1 MVIPGVS
8 RRREV
13 TASGFPD
20 RRKRHVDA
28 TGVGGR
34 RPRPV
39 IAGHA
44 STVPGPRPR
53 DDGEARTCAARGGV
67 GRGGWENQPHR
78 GSPPPEAEIALGAAT
93 AAVTA
98 TAMPKAPKQQP
109 PEPEWIGDGESTSPS
124 DKVVKKGKKDK
135 KIKKTFFEEL
145 AVEEK
150 QAGEEEKVLKEKE
163 EQQQQQQQQQ
173 QQKKKRD
180 TRKGRRKKD
189 VDDDGEEKELME
201 RLKKLSVPASDEE
214 DEVPAPK
221 PRGGKK
227 TKGGNVFAALIQDQS
242 EEEDEEEKHPPKP
255 AKPEKN
261 RINKAVS
268 EEQQPVLKG
277 KKGKEE
283 KSKGKAKPQN
293 KFAALD
299 NEEEDEEEE
308 IIKEK
313 EPPKQGKEKARKAEQ
328 GSEEEGE
335 GEEEEEEGGESKAD
349 DPYAH
354 LSKKEKKKLKK
365 QMEYERQV
373 ASLKAANA
381 AENDFSV
388 SQAEMSSR
396 QAMLENAS
404 DIKLEKFSISAHGKE
419 LFVNADLYIVA
430 GRRYGLVGPNGK
442 GKTTLLKHIANRAL
456 SIPPNIDVL
465 LCEQEVVAD
474 ETPAVQA
481 VLRADTKRL
490 KLLEEERRLQGQLEQ
505 GDDTAAERLE
515 KVYEE
520 LRATGAA
527 AAEAK
532 ARRILAGLGFDPE
545 MQNRP
550 TQKFSGGWRMRVSLA
565 RALFM
570 EPTLLMLDEPTN
582 HLDLNA
588 VIWLNNYLQ
597 GWRKTLLIVSHDQGF
612 LDDVCTDIIHLDAQR
627 LHYYRGNYMTFKKM
641 YQQKQK
647 ELLKQYE
654 KQEKK
659 LKELKAGGKSTKQA
673 EKQTKEALTRKQQ
686 KCRRKN
692 QDEESQEAPE
702 LLKRP
707 KEYTVR
713 FTFPDPPPLSPP
725 VLGLHGVTFGYEGQK
740 PLFKNLDFGIDMDSR
755 ICIVGP
761 NGVGK
766 STLLLLL
773 TGKLTP
779 THGEMRKNHRLKIGF
794 FNQQYAEQLRMEET
808 PTEYLQ
814 RGFNLPY
821 QDARKCLGRF
831 GLESHAHTI
840 QICKLSG
847 GQKARVVFAEL
858 ACREPDVLILDEPTN
873 NLDIESIDALGEAIN
888 EYKGAVI
895 VVSHDAR
902 LITETNCQLW
912 VVEEQSVSQIDGDFE
927 DYKREVLEALGEVMV
942 SRPRE

>member
-1 MVIPGVS
+1 
-8 RRREV
+8 
-13 TASGFPD
+13 
-20 RRKRHVDA
+20 
-28 TGVGGR
+28 
-34 RPRPV
+34 
-39 IAGHA
+39 
-44 STVPGPRPR
+44 
-53 DDGEARTCAARGGV
+53 
-67 GRGGWENQPHR
+67 
-78 GSPPPEAEIALGAAT
+78 
-93 AAVTA
+93 
-98 TAMPKAPKQQP
+98 MPKGPKQQP
-109 PEPEWIGDGESTSPS
+109 LEPEWIGDGETTSPT
-124 DKVVKKGKKDK
+124 DKVVKKGKKDRK
-135 KIKKTFFEEL
+135 TKKTFFEEL
-145 AVEEK
+145 AVEDR
-150 QAGEEEKVLKEKE
+150 QAGEEKKVLKEK
-163 EQQQQQQQQQ
+163 EQQQQQQQQV

-180 TRKGRRKKD
+180 ARKSRRKKD

-214 DEVPAPK
+214 DEVPAPV

-242 EEEDEEEKHPPKP
+242 EEEEEEEEKHPPKP

-261 RINKAVS
+261 RINK
-268 EEQQPVLKG
+268 
-277 KKGKEE
+277 
-283 KSKGKAKPQN
+283 PQN

-299 NEEEDEEEE
+299 NDEEENEEE
-308 IIKEK
+308 ITKEE
-313 EPPKQGKEKARKAEQ
+313 EPPKQGKEKAKKAEQ

-335 GEEEEEEGGESKAD
+335 EEEEEGESKAD
-349 DPYAH
+349 GPFAH

-373 ASLKAANA
+373 ASLKAASA

-388 SQAEMSSR
+388 SQAEVSSR

-430 GRRYGLVGPNGK
+430 SRRYGLVGPNGK

-490 KLLEEERRLQGQLEQ
+490 KLLEEERQLQGQLEQ
-505 GDDTAAERLE
+505 GDDAAAERLE

-707 KEYTVR
+707 REYTVR

-779 THGEMRKNHRLKIGF
+779 TRGEMRKNHRLKIGF

-858 ACREPDVLILDEPTN
+858 SCREPDVLILDEPTN

-902 LITETNCQLW
+902 LITETSCQLW

>member
-1 MVIPGVS
+1 
-8 RRREV
+8 
-13 TASGFPD
+13 
-20 RRKRHVDA
+20 
-28 TGVGGR
+28 
-34 RPRPV
+34 
-39 IAGHA
+39 
-44 STVPGPRPR
+44 
-53 DDGEARTCAARGGV
+53 
-67 GRGGWENQPHR
+67 
-78 GSPPPEAEIALGAAT
+78 
-93 AAVTA
+93 
-98 TAMPKAPKQQP
+98 MPKGPKQQP
-109 PEPEWIGDGESTSPS
+109 PEPEWIGDGESTSPT

-135 KIKKTFFEEL
+135 KTKKTFFEEL
-145 AVEEK
+145 SVEDK

-163 EQQQQQQQQQ
+163 QQQQQVQQP
-173 QQKKKRD
+173 KKKRD

-189 VDDDGEEKELME
+189 VGDDGEEKELME

-214 DEVPAPK
+214 DEVPAPM

-227 TKGGNVFAALIQDQS
+227 TKAGNVFAALIQDQS
-242 EEEDEEEKHPPKP
+242 EDEEEEEKHPPKP
-255 AKPEKN
+255 AKLEKN
-261 RINKAVS
+261 RINKS
-268 EEQQPVLKG
+268 HN
-277 KKGKEE
+277 
-283 KSKGKAKPQN
+283 KS
-293 KFAALD
+293 AALD
-299 NEEEDEEEE
+299 NEEEEDEEEE
-308 IIKEK
+308 ITKEK
-313 EPPKQGKEKARKAEQ
+313 ELPRQGKEKAKKAEP

-335 GEEEEEEGGESKAD
+335 EEEEGESKAD
-349 DPYAH
+349 DPYVH

-388 SQAEMSSR
+388 SQAEVSSR

-490 KLLEEERRLQGQLEQ
+490 KLLEEERQLQGQLEQ

-713 FTFPDPPPLSPP
+713 FTFPNPPPLSPP

-779 THGEMRKNHRLKIGF
+779 TRGEMRKNHRLKIGF

-942 SRPRE
+942 NRPRE

>member
-1 MVIPGVS
+1 
-8 RRREV
+8 
-13 TASGFPD
+13 
-20 RRKRHVDA
+20 
-28 TGVGGR
+28 
-34 RPRPV
+34 
-39 IAGHA
+39 
-44 STVPGPRPR
+44 
-53 DDGEARTCAARGGV
+53 
-67 GRGGWENQPHR
+67 
-78 GSPPPEAEIALGAAT
+78 
-93 AAVTA
+93 
-98 TAMPKAPKQQP
+98 MPKGPKQQP
-109 PEPEWIGDGESTSPS
+109 PEPEWIGDGESTSPA

-135 KIKKTFFEEL
+135 KTKKTFFEEL
-145 AVEEK
+145 AVEDK
-150 QAGEEEKVLKEKE
+150 QAGEEEKVLREREKE
-163 EQQQQQQQQQ
+163 QQQQQQ

-180 TRKGRRKKD
+180 ARKGRRKKD

-214 DEVPAPK
+214 DEAPAPA

-227 TKGGNVFAALIQDQS
+227 NKGGNVFAALIQDQS
-242 EEEDEEEKHPPKP
+242 EEEEEEEKRPPKP

-261 RINKAVS
+261 QINKVVS
-268 EEQQPVLKG
+268 EEQRPGLKG

-293 KFAALD
+293 KFVALN
-299 NEEEDEEEE
+299 NEEEEEEE
-308 IIKEK
+308 EVTKEK
-313 EPPKQGKEKARKAEQ
+313 EPPKQGKEKA
-328 GSEEEGE
+328 
-335 GEEEEEEGGESKAD
+335 
-349 DPYAH
+349 
-354 LSKKEKKKLKK
+354 KKTER
-365 QMEYERQV
+365 MEYERQV

-388 SQAEMSSR
+388 SQAEVSSR

-490 KLLEEERRLQGQLEQ
+490 KLLEEERRLQGRLEQ
-505 GDDTAAERLE
+505 GDDTAAEMLE

-654 KQEKK
+654 KQEKR

-713 FTFPDPPPLSPP
+713 FTFPNPPPLSPP

-779 THGEMRKNHRLKIGF
+779 TRGEMRKNHRLKIGF
-794 FNQQYAEQLRMEET
+794 FNQQYAEQLHMEET

-814 RGFNLPY
+814 RSFNLPY

-888 EYKGAVI
+888 EYQGAVI

>member
-1 MVIPGVS
+1 
-8 RRREV
+8 
-13 TASGFPD
+13 
-20 RRKRHVDA
+20 
-28 TGVGGR
+28 
-34 RPRPV
+34 
-39 IAGHA
+39 
-44 STVPGPRPR
+44 
-53 DDGEARTCAARGGV
+53 
-67 GRGGWENQPHR
+67 
-78 GSPPPEAEIALGAAT
+78 
-93 AAVTA
+93 
-98 TAMPKAPKQQP
+98 MPKAPRQQP
-109 PEPEWIGDGESTSPS
+109 PEPEWIGDGESTSS
-124 DKVVKKGKKDK
+124 ADKVVKKGKKDK
-135 KIKKTFFEEL
+135 KTKKTFFEEL
-145 AVEEK
+145 AVEDK

-163 EQQQQQQQQQ
+163 QQQHQQ

-189 VDDDGEEKELME
+189 TDNDGEEKELME
-201 RLKKLSVPASDEE
+201 RLRKLSVPASDE
-214 DEVPAPK
+214 DEVPAPI

-242 EEEDEEEKHPPKP
+242 EEEEEEEKHPPKP
-255 AKPEKN
+255 AKLEKN
-261 RINKAVS
+261 WINKAVS
-268 EEQQPVLKG
+268 EEQQPGLKY
-277 KKGKEE
+277 KKGKED
-283 KSKGKAKPQN
+283 KLKGKAKPQN
-293 KFAALD
+293 KFAAMD
-299 NEEEDEEEE
+299 NEEKEEEE
-308 IIKEK
+308 KITEEK

-328 GSEEEGE
+328 
-335 GEEEEEEGGESKAD
+335 
-349 DPYAH
+349 
-354 LSKKEKKKLKK
+354 L
-365 QMEYERQV
+365 EYERQV

-388 SQAEMSSR
+388 SQAEVSSR

-490 KLLEEERRLQGQLEQ
+490 KLLEEERQLQSQLEQ

-713 FTFPDPPPLSPP
+713 FTFPNPPPLSPP

-773 TGKLTP
+773 TGRLTP
-779 THGEMRKNHRLKIGF
+779 TRGEMRKNHRLKIGF

-814 RGFNLPY
+814 QGFNLPY

>member
-1 MVIPGVS
+1 
-8 RRREV
+8 
-13 TASGFPD
+13 
-20 RRKRHVDA
+20 
-28 TGVGGR
+28 
-34 RPRPV
+34 
-39 IAGHA
+39 
-44 STVPGPRPR
+44 
-53 DDGEARTCAARGGV
+53 
-67 GRGGWENQPHR
+67 
-78 GSPPPEAEIALGAAT
+78 
-93 AAVTA
+93 
-98 TAMPKAPKQQP
+98 MPKGPKQQP
-109 PEPEWIGDGESTSPS
+109 PEPEWVGDGEGTSPA

-135 KIKKTFFEEL
+135 KTKKTFFEEL
-145 AVEEK
+145 AVEDK
-150 QAGEEEKVLKEKE
+150 QAGEEEKLQKEKE
-163 EQQQQQQQQQ
+163 QQQQQQ

-189 VDDDGEEKELME
+189 VDDDGDERMLME
-201 RLKKLSVPASDEE
+201 RLKQLSVPASDEE
-214 DEVPAPK
+214 DEVPAPI
-221 PRGGKK
+221 PRGRKK
-227 TKGGNVFAALIQDQS
+227 AKGGNVFEALIQDES
-242 EEEDEEEKHPPKP
+242 EEEEEEEKRVLKP

-261 RINKAVS
+261 RINKAVA
-268 EEQQPVLKG
+268 EEPPGLRS

-283 KSKGKAKPQN
+283 KSKGKAKSKP
-293 KFAALD
+293 AAVD
-299 NEEEDEEEE
+299 SEGEDEEDMA
-308 IIKEK
+308 KET
-313 EPPKQGKEKARKAEQ
+313 EPPRQGKDKDKKEAKQ
-328 GSEEEGE
+328 GSEEEKEEKE
-335 GEEEEEEGGESKAD
+335 GELKAN
-349 DPYAH
+349 DPYAN

-365 QMEYERQV
+365 QMDYERQV
-373 ASLKAANA
+373 ESLKAANA

-388 SQAEMSSR
+388 SQAEVSSR

-456 SIPPNIDVL
+456 NIPPNIDVL

-490 KLLEEERRLQGQLEQ
+490 RLLEEERRLQGQLEQ
-505 GDDTAAERLE
+505 GDDTAAEKLE

-612 LDDVCTDIIHLDAQR
+612 LDDVCTDIIHLDTQR

-673 EKQTKEALTRKQQ
+673 EKQTKEVLTRKQQ

-692 QDEESQEAPE
+692 QDEESQEPPE

-779 THGEMRKNHRLKIGF
+779 TNGEMRRNHRLKIGF
-794 FNQQYAEQLRMEET
+794 FNQQYAEQLHMEET

-814 RGFNLPY
+814 RSFNLPY

-912 VVEEQSVSQIDGDFE
+912 VVEEQSVSQIDGDFD

-942 SRPRE
+942 NRPRD

>member
-1 MVIPGVS
+1 
-8 RRREV
+8 
-13 TASGFPD
+13 
-20 RRKRHVDA
+20 
-28 TGVGGR
+28 
-34 RPRPV
+34 
-39 IAGHA
+39 
-44 STVPGPRPR
+44 
-53 DDGEARTCAARGGV
+53 
-67 GRGGWENQPHR
+67 
-78 GSPPPEAEIALGAAT
+78 
-93 AAVTA
+93 
-98 TAMPKAPKQQP
+98 MPKGPKQQP
-109 PEPEWIGDGESTSPS
+109 PEPEWIGDGESTSAA
-124 DKVVKKGKKDK
+124 DKVVKKGRKDK
-135 KIKKTFFEEL
+135 KNKKTFFEEL
-145 AVEEK
+145 AVGAK
-150 QAGEEEKVLKEKE
+150 QAGKEEHVLEEKEK
-163 EQQQQQQQQQ
+163 QQQQQ

-189 VDDDGEEKELME
+189 VDDDGEEKELLE
-201 RLKKLSVPASDEE
+201 RLQKLSVPASDEE
-214 DEVPAPK
+214 GEVPVLT

-227 TKGGNVFAALIQDQS
+227 TKGGNAFAALIQDQS
-242 EEEDEEEKHPPKP
+242 EEEEEEEKQAPAP

-268 EEQQPVLKG
+268 EEQQPGLKG
-277 KKGKEE
+277 KRGKEE
-283 KSKGKAKPQN
+283 KSTGKAKPQN
-293 KFAALD
+293 KFSALD
-299 NEEEDEEEE
+299 NEGEEDGEEK
-308 IIKEK
+308 IKEK
-313 EPPKQGKEKARKAEQ
+313 EPPKPGRKKAEQLSQ

-335 GEEEEEEGGESKAD
+335 DEEGGEPKAS

-388 SQAEMSSR
+388 SQAEVSSR

-490 KLLEEERRLQGQLEQ
+490 KLLEDERQLQAQLEQ

-520 LRATGAA
+520 LRAIGAA

-713 FTFPDPPPLSPP
+713 FTFPNPPPLSPP
-725 VLGLHGVTFGYEGQK
+725 VLGLHGVTFGYEGHK

-779 THGEMRKNHRLKIGF
+779 TQGEMRKNHRLKIGF

-814 RGFNLPY
+814 QAFNLPY

-902 LITETNCQLW
+902 LITETSCQLW

-942 SRPRE
+942 NRPRE

>member
-1 MVIPGVS
+1 
-8 RRREV
+8 
-13 TASGFPD
+13 
-20 RRKRHVDA
+20 
-28 TGVGGR
+28 
-34 RPRPV
+34 
-39 IAGHA
+39 
-44 STVPGPRPR
+44 
-53 DDGEARTCAARGGV
+53 
-67 GRGGWENQPHR
+67 
-78 GSPPPEAEIALGAAT
+78 
-93 AAVTA
+93 
-98 TAMPKAPKQQP
+98 MPKGGKQPQHQ
-109 PEPEWIGDGESTSPS
+109 EEWIGDEEEKSAPKEGSG

-135 KIKKTFFEEL
+135 KTKKSFFEEL

-150 QAGEEEKVLKEKE
+150 HTSEEQVAEKEK
-163 EQQQQQQQQQ
+163 EQQQQQQRKRRDKD
-173 QQKKKRD
+173 KKKD
-180 TRKGRRKKD
+180 RKKKE
-189 VDDDGEEKELME
+189 VEEDEEENQLIE
-201 RLKKLSVPASDEE
+201 RLKKLSAPASDEE
-214 DEVPAPK
+214 DEVPAPIVK
-221 PRGGKK
+221 AGKK
-227 TKGGNVFAALIQDQS
+227 KKGGNLFAALSQEQS
-242 EEEDEEEKHPPKP
+242 EEEDEPPKSVKPDKNQIHKAASDDEEEKQP
-255 AKPEKN
+255 
-261 RINKAVS
+261 NKK
-268 EEQQPVLKG
+268 ELKG
-277 KKGKEE
+277 KQKQQDEEDEEDIKRKSKKNEKNKGKQQKGGSAFAILAGSDNEE
-283 KSKGKAKPQN
+283 EEEEEEEDREEAKKSKSKSKTGMKEAVQPEEAGKKAKGKKNLPSKN
-293 KFAALD
+293 KFAALEA
-299 NEEEDEEEE
+299 EEMDEDEDDSYGDEDAEDSA
-308 IIKEK
+308 KGQEK
-313 EPPKQGKEKARKAEQ
+313 SKQSSKAA
-328 GSEEEGE
+328 S
-335 GEEEEEEGGESKAD
+335 EEEEEEDGEKKED
-349 DPYAH
+349 DPYAN

-365 QMEYERQV
+365 QMEFERQV
-373 ASLKAANA
+373 ATLKAANA

-481 VLRADTKRL
+481 VLKADTKRL
-490 KLLEEERRLQGQLEQ
+490 RLLEEEKKLQVLLEK
-505 GDDTAAERLE
+505 GDDTAGERLE

-532 ARRILAGLGFDPE
+532 ARRILAGLGFNPE
-545 MQNRP
+545 MQNRQ
-550 TQKFSGGWRMRVSLA
+550 TKKFSGGWRMRVSLA

-597 GWRKTLLIVSHDQGF
+597 TWKKTLLIVSHDQGF
-612 LDDVCTDIIHLDAQR
+612 LDDVCTDIVHLDMQK
-627 LHYYRGNYMTFKKM
+627 LFYYRGNYMTFKKM

-659 LKELKAGGKSTKQA
+659 LKDLKAGGKSTKQA

-686 KCRRKN
+686 KCRKKN
-692 QDEESQEAPE
+692 PDEEANEAPE

-707 KEYTVR
+707 KEYTVK
-713 FTFPDPPPLSPP
+713 FTFPNPPPLSPP
-725 VLGLHGVTFGYEGQK
+725 ILGLHGVDFSYEAQK
-740 PLFKNLDFGIDMDSR
+740 PLFKNLDFGIDLESR

-773 TGKLTP
+773 TGKLPP
-779 THGEMRKNHRLKIGF
+779 TRGEMRKNHRLKIGF
-794 FNQQYAEQLRMEET
+794 FNQQYADQLNMQET
-808 PTEYLQ
+808 ATEYLQ
-814 RGFNLPY
+814 RNFNLPY

-858 ACREPDVLILDEPTN
+858 ACREPDVLVLDEPTN
-873 NLDIESIDALGEAIN
+873 NLDIESIDALGDAIN

-895 VVSHDAR
+895 IVSHDAR

-912 VVEEQSVSQIDGDFE
+912 VVEDQSINQIDGDFE
-927 DYKREVLEALGEVMV
+927 DYKREVLEALGEVIIN
-942 SRPRE
+942 RPRE

>member
-1 MVIPGVS
+1 
-8 RRREV
+8 
-13 TASGFPD
+13 
-20 RRKRHVDA
+20 
-28 TGVGGR
+28 
-34 RPRPV
+34 
-39 IAGHA
+39 
-44 STVPGPRPR
+44 
-53 DDGEARTCAARGGV
+53 
-67 GRGGWENQPHR
+67 
-78 GSPPPEAEIALGAAT
+78 
-93 AAVTA
+93 
-98 TAMPKAPKQQP
+98 MPKGPKQQP
-109 PEPEWIGDGESTSPS
+109 PEPEWIGDGETTSPTGEAGRQG
-124 DKVVKKGKKDK
+124 GKEIGKRRRERS
-135 KIKKTFFEEL
+135 FFEEL
-145 AVEEK
+145 AVEDR
-150 QAGEEEKVLKEKE
+150 QAGEEKKVLKEKE
-163 EQQQQQQQQQ
+163 QQQQQQQ

-180 TRKGRRKKD
+180 ARKSRRKKD

-214 DEVPAPK
+214 DEVPAPV

-242 EEEDEEEKHPPKP
+242 EEEEEEEEKHPPKP

-268 EEQQPVLKG
+268 QEQQPGLKG

-283 KSKGKAKPQN
+283 KSKGKPQN

-299 NEEEDEEEE
+299 NDEEENEEE
-308 IIKEK
+308 ITKEE
-313 EPPKQGKEKARKAEQ
+313 EPPKQGKEKAKKAEQ
-328 GSEEEGE
+328 EE
-335 GEEEEEEGGESKAD
+335 GEEEEEEGESKAD
-349 DPYAH
+349 GPFAH

-373 ASLKAANA
+373 ASLKAASA

-388 SQAEMSSR
+388 SQAEVSSR

-430 GRRYGLVGPNGK
+430 SRRYGLVGPNGK

-490 KLLEEERRLQGQLEQ
+490 KLLEEERQLQGQLEQ
-505 GDDTAAERLE
+505 GDDAAAERLE

-707 KEYTVR
+707 REYTVR

-725 VLGLHGVTFGYEGQK
+725 VLGLHGVTFGYEGRNHS
-740 PLFKNLDFGIDMDSR
+740 LR
-755 ICIVGP
+755 IWILVCIVGP
-761 NGVGK
+761 NGVGR
-766 STLLLLL
+766 
-773 TGKLTP
+773 LTP
-779 THGEMRKNHRLKIGF
+779 VSPGTRGEMRKNHRLKIGF

-858 ACREPDVLILDEPTN
+858 SCREPDVLILDEPTN

-902 LITETNCQLW
+902 LITETSCQLW

>member
-1 MVIPGVS
+1 MPKAG
-8 RRREV
+8 
-13 TASGFPD
+13 
-20 RRKRHVDA
+20 K
-28 TGVGGR
+28 
-34 RPRPV
+34 PR
-39 IAGHA
+39 
-44 STVPGPRPR
+44 
-53 DDGEARTCAARGGV
+53 
-67 GRGGWENQPHR
+67 
-78 GSPPPEAEIALGAAT
+78 PPPE
-93 AAVTA
+93 
-98 TAMPKAPKQQP
+98 
-109 PEPEWIGDGESTSPS
+109 EWIGDGEEKGGEAP

-135 KIKKTFFEEL
+135 KTKKSFFEEL

-150 QAGEEEKVLKEKE
+150 QVSEQQAAIKEK
-163 EQQQQQQQQQ
+163 EQQQQLQ

-180 TRKGRRKKD
+180 KKKD
-189 VDDDGEEKELME
+189 KKKKEAEEDEEEHQLIEK
-201 RLKKLSVPASDEE
+201 LKKLSAQGSDE
-214 DEVPAPK
+214 DEEEAFPVTK
-221 PRGGKK
+221 GGRK
-227 TKGGNVFAALIQDQS
+227 KGGNVFATLNQEQS
-242 EEEDEEEKHPPKP
+242 EEEEEEEEETPQL
-255 AKPEKN
+255 AKPSKN
-261 RINKAVS
+261 KINKAPPDDEEKKPGKKLTKEEKPQRKQGGGSAFAVLALS
-268 EEQQPVLKG
+268 EEEEESEEESEPKGQASRTATKRTESGKAGEKTKG
-277 KKGKEE
+277 KKNQ
-283 KSKGKAKPQN
+283 PTQN
-293 KFAALD
+293 KFAAL
-299 NEEEDEEEE
+299 EAEEEELEEDEEEPE
-308 IIKEK
+308 KRKER
-313 EPPKQGKEKARKAEQ
+313 PKQG
-328 GSEEEGE
+328 SEPQS
-335 GEEEEEEGGESKAD
+335 EEEEEEGEKKED

-365 QMEYERQV
+365 QLEFERQV
-373 ASLKAANA
+373 ATLKAANA

-481 VLRADTKRL
+481 VLKADTKRL
-490 KLLEEERRLQGQLEQ
+490 KLLEEEKRLQALLEK
-505 GDDTAAERLE
+505 GDDSMAEKLE

-532 ARRILAGLGFDPE
+532 ARRILAGLGFNPE
-545 MQNRP
+545 MQNRQ
-550 TQKFSGGWRMRVSLA
+550 TKKFSGGWRMRVSLA

-597 GWRKTLLIVSHDQGF
+597 TWKKTLLIVSHDQGF
-612 LDDVCTDIIHLDAQR
+612 LDDVCTDIVHLDMQK
-627 LHYYRGNYMTFKKM
+627 LFYYRGNYMTFKKM

-659 LKELKAGGKSTKQA
+659 LKDLKAGGKSTKQA

-686 KCRRKN
+686 KCRKKN
-692 QDEESQEAPE
+692 LDEEANEAPE

-707 KEYTVR
+707 REYTVK
-713 FTFPDPPPLSPP
+713 FTFPNPPLLSPP
-725 VLGLHGVTFGYEGQK
+725 ILGLHGVVFGYEGQQL
-740 PLFKNLDFGIDMDSR
+740 LFKSLDFGIDMESR

-779 THGEMRKNHRLKIGF
+779 TRGEMRKNHRLKIGF
-794 FNQQYAEQLRMEET
+794 FNQQYADQLNMQET
-808 PTEYLQ
+808 ATEYLQ
-814 RGFNLPY
+814 RNFNLPY

-873 NLDIESIDALGEAIN
+873 NLDIESIDALADAIN

-895 VVSHDAR
+895 IVSHDAR

-912 VVEEQSVSQIDGDFE
+912 VVEEQSINQIDGDFD
-927 DYKREVLEALGEVMV
+927 DYKREVLEALGEVIIN
-942 SRPRE
+942 RPRE

>member
-1 MVIPGVS
+1 
-8 RRREV
+8 
-13 TASGFPD
+13 
-20 RRKRHVDA
+20 
-28 TGVGGR
+28 
-34 RPRPV
+34 
-39 IAGHA
+39 
-44 STVPGPRPR
+44 
-53 DDGEARTCAARGGV
+53 
-67 GRGGWENQPHR
+67 
-78 GSPPPEAEIALGAAT
+78 
-93 AAVTA
+93 
-98 TAMPKAPKQQP
+98 MPKGPKQQP
-109 PEPEWIGDGESTSPS
+109 LEPEWIGDGESTSPT

-135 KIKKTFFEEL
+135 KTKKTFFEEL
-145 AVEEK
+145 AVEDK

-163 EQQQQQQQQQ
+163 QQQQQQQQQ
-173 QQKKKRD
+173 QPKKKRD
-180 TRKGRRKKD
+180 TRKGRRKKN

-214 DEVPAPK
+214 DEVPAPI

-227 TKGGNVFAALIQDQS
+227 TKAGNVFAALIQDQS
-242 EEEDEEEKHPPKP
+242 EDEEEEEKHPPKP
-255 AKPEKN
+255 AKLEKN
-261 RINKAVS
+261 RINKS
-268 EEQQPVLKG
+268 HN
-277 KKGKEE
+277 
-283 KSKGKAKPQN
+283 KSATP
-293 KFAALD
+293 D
-299 NEEEDEEEE
+299 NEEEEDEEEE
-308 IIKEK
+308 ITKEK
-313 EPPKQGKEKARKAEQ
+313 EPPRQGKEKAKKAEP

-335 GEEEEEEGGESKAD
+335 EEEEGESKAD
-349 DPYAH
+349 DPYVH

-365 QMEYERQV
+365 QMDYERQV

-388 SQAEMSSR
+388 SQAEVSSR

-713 FTFPDPPPLSPP
+713 FTFPNPPPLSPP

-779 THGEMRKNHRLKIGF
+779 TRGEMRKNHRLKIGF

-942 SRPRE
+942 NRPRE

>member
-1 MVIPGVS
+1 MTLRCVREPPGGGGGVEVRPRS
-8 RRREV
+8 ETHATGSGNSTRRRQSNHTSHRDAEGSQAAAARTRV
-13 TASGFPD
+13 D
-20 RRKRHVDA
+20 R
-28 TGVGGR
+28 GR
-34 RPRPV
+34 REHER
-39 IAGHA
+39 
-44 STVPGPRPR
+44 RR
-53 DDGEARTCAARGGV
+53 YCQDR
-67 GRGGWENQPHR
+67 
-78 GSPPPEAEIALGAAT
+78 
-93 AAVTA
+93 
-98 TAMPKAPKQQP
+98 
-109 PEPEWIGDGESTSPS
+109 
-124 DKVVKKGKKDK
+124 VVKKGKKDK
-135 KIKKTFFEEL
+135 KNKKTFFEEL
-145 AVEEK
+145 AVEET
-150 QAGEEEKVLKEKE
+150 QAGREEKARKE

-189 VDDDGEEKELME
+189 VDDDGEERELLE
-201 RLKKLSVPASDEE
+201 RLQKLSAPASDEE
-214 DEVPAPK
+214 GEEPALR

-227 TKGGNVFAALIQDQS
+227 TKGGNAFAALIQDQS
-242 EEEDEEEKHPPKP
+242 EEEEEEEKHPPKP

-268 EEQQPVLKG
+268 EEQPGRRGTSG
-277 KKGKEE
+277 KQEE
-283 KSKGKAKPQN
+283 STGTAKN
-293 KFAALD
+293 KFSALD
-299 NEEEDEEEE
+299 DEGEEDGEEHLT
-308 IIKEK
+308 KEK
-313 EPPKQGKEKARKAEQ
+313 EPSKQGKEKAKKAEQ

-335 GEEEEEEGGESKAD
+335 EDEGEAKAD

-388 SQAEMSSR
+388 SQAEVSSR

-490 KLLEEERRLQGQLEQ
+490 KLLEEERQLQVQLEQ

-570 EPTLLMLDEPTN
+570 EPTLLLLDEPTN

-713 FTFPDPPPLSPP
+713 FTFPNPPPLSPP

-740 PLFKNLDFGIDMDSR
+740 PLFKNWILASTWTHEVSWF
-755 ICIVGP
+755 CIVGP

-779 THGEMRKNHRLKIGF
+779 TRGEMRKNHRLKIGF
-794 FNQQYAEQLRMEET
+794 FNQQYAEQLHMEET

-814 RGFNLPY
+814 QAFNLPY

-858 ACREPDVLILDEPTN
+858 ACREPDVLILVSELDCGAGTVQAGVLPLTLGTPPPQDEPTN
-873 NLDIESIDALGEAIN
+873 NLDIESIDALGEAVN

-902 LITETNCQLW
+902 LITETGCQLW

-942 SRPRE
+942 NRPRE

>member
-1 MVIPGVS
+1 
-8 RRREV
+8 
-13 TASGFPD
+13 
-20 RRKRHVDA
+20 
-28 TGVGGR
+28 
-34 RPRPV
+34 
-39 IAGHA
+39 
-44 STVPGPRPR
+44 
-53 DDGEARTCAARGGV
+53 
-67 GRGGWENQPHR
+67 
-78 GSPPPEAEIALGAAT
+78 
-93 AAVTA
+93 
-98 TAMPKAPKQQP
+98 MPKGPKQQP
-109 PEPEWIGDGESTSPS
+109 PEPEWIGDGESPTPAE
-124 DKVVKKGKKDK
+124 KVVKKGKKDK
-135 KIKKTFFEEL
+135 KTKKTFFEEL
-145 AVEEK
+145 AVEDK
-150 QAGEEEKVLKEKE
+150 QAEEEEKALKEKE
-163 EQQQQQQQQQ
+163 KEQQQQQ

-214 DEVPAPK
+214 DETPVPV

-227 TKGGNVFAALIQDQS
+227 TKGSNAFAALTQDQS
-242 EEEDEEEKHPPKP
+242 EEEEEEEEEEKCPPKP

-261 RINKAVS
+261 RVNKAVS
-268 EEQQPVLKG
+268 EEQQPMAKG
-277 KKGKEE
+277 TKGKEE
-283 KSKGKAKPQN
+283 KSKGKTKPQN
-293 KFAALD
+293 VFAALD
-299 NEEEDEEEE
+299 SGGEDEEEQVTE
-308 IIKEK
+308 KPPKPGKEK
-313 EPPKQGKEKARKAEQ
+313 EKGKK
-328 GSEEEGE
+328 GSEED
-335 GEEEEEEGGESKAD
+335 GEEEEDDGEPKAD

-373 ASLKAANA
+373 ASLKAASA

-388 SQAEMSSR
+388 SQAEVSSR

-419 LFVNADLYIVA
+419 LFINADLYIVA

-490 KLLEEERRLQGQLEQ
+490 KLLEEERRLQRQLEQ

-713 FTFPDPPPLSPP
+713 FTFPNPPPLSPP

-740 PLFKNLDFGIDMDSR
+740 ALFKNLDFGIDMDSR

-779 THGEMRKNHRLKIGF
+779 TRGEMRRNHRLKVGF

-858 ACREPDVLILDEPTN
+858 ACREPDVLVLDEPTN

-912 VVEEQSVSQIDGDFE
+912 VVEEQSVSQIDGNFE
-927 DYKREVLEALGEVMV
+927 DYKREVLEALGEVIV
-942 SRPRE
+942 NRPRD

>member
-1 MVIPGVS
+1 M
-8 RRREV
+8 
-13 TASGFPD
+13 
-20 RRKRHVDA
+20 
-28 TGVGGR
+28 
-34 RPRPV
+34 PR
-39 IAGHA
+39 G
-44 STVPGPRPR
+44 
-53 DDGEARTCAARGGV
+53 
-67 GRGGWENQPHR
+67 
-78 GSPPPEAEIALGAAT
+78 
-93 AAVTA
+93 
-98 TAMPKAPKQQP
+98 PKQQP
-109 PEPEWIGDGESTSPS
+109 SEPEWIGEGEGTSPA

-135 KIKKTFFEEL
+135 KNKKTFFEEL
-145 AVEEK
+145 AVEDK
-150 QAGEEEKVLKEKE
+150 QAEEEEKVLKEKE
-163 EQQQQQQQQQ
+163 EQQQQQQ

-214 DEVPAPK
+214 GEVPALT
-221 PRGGKK
+221 PRGGKR
-227 TKGGNVFAALIQDQS
+227 TKGGNAFAALIQDQS
-242 EEEDEEEKHPPKP
+242 EEEEEEEKHSASAKP

-261 RINKAVS
+261 RINKVKAVALAVF
-268 EEQQPVLKG
+268 EERQPGLKN
-277 KKGKEE
+277 K
-283 KSKGKAKPQN
+283 KGKAKPQN
-293 KFAALD
+293 KFSTLD
-299 NEEEDEEEE
+299 NEHEEDEKEE
-308 IIKEK
+308 ITKED
-313 EPPKQGKEKARKAEQ
+313 EPPQQGKEKAKEAEQ
-328 GSEEEGE
+328 FSLGSEEEE
-335 GEEEEEEGGESKAD
+335 GESKAD

-373 ASLKAANA
+373 ASLKAASA

-388 SQAEMSSR
+388 SQAEVSSR

-490 KLLEEERRLQGQLEQ
+490 KLLEEERQLQGQLEQ

-520 LRATGAA
+520 LRASGAA

-550 TQKFSGGWRMRVSLA
+550 TEKFSGGWRMRVSLA

-692 QDEESQEAPE
+692 QDEESQETPE

-707 KEYTVR
+707 KEYIVR
-713 FTFPDPPPLSPP
+713 FTFPNPPPLSPP

-779 THGEMRKNHRLKIGF
+779 TRGEMRKNHRLKIGF
-794 FNQQYAEQLRMEET
+794 FNQQYAEQLRMDET
-808 PTEYLQ
+808 PTDYLQ
-814 RGFNLPY
+814 QVFNLPY

-942 SRPRE
+942 NRPRE

>member
-1 MVIPGVS
+1 
-8 RRREV
+8 
-13 TASGFPD
+13 
-20 RRKRHVDA
+20 
-28 TGVGGR
+28 
-34 RPRPV
+34 
-39 IAGHA
+39 
-44 STVPGPRPR
+44 
-53 DDGEARTCAARGGV
+53 
-67 GRGGWENQPHR
+67 
-78 GSPPPEAEIALGAAT
+78 
-93 AAVTA
+93 
-98 TAMPKAPKQQP
+98 MPKGPKQQP
-109 PEPEWIGDGESTSPS
+109 PEPEWIGDGETTSPT
-124 DKVVKKGKKDK
+124 DKVVKKGKKDRK
-135 KIKKTFFEEL
+135 TKKTFFEEL
-145 AVEEK
+145 AVEDR
-150 QAGEEEKVLKEKE
+150 QAGEEKKVLKEK

-180 TRKGRRKKD
+180 TRKSRRKKD

-214 DEVPAPK
+214 EEVPAPV

-242 EEEDEEEKHPPKP
+242 EEEEEEEEKHPPKP

-268 EEQQPVLKG
+268 QEQQPGLKG

-299 NEEEDEEEE
+299 NEEEEDEEE
-308 IIKEK
+308 ITKEE
-313 EPPKQGKEKARKAEQ
+313 EPPKQGKEKAKKAE
-328 GSEEEGE
+328 
-335 GEEEEEEGGESKAD
+335 
-349 DPYAH
+349 
-354 LSKKEKKKLKK
+354 

-388 SQAEMSSR
+388 SQAEVSSR

-430 GRRYGLVGPNGK
+430 SRRYGLVGPNGK

-490 KLLEEERRLQGQLEQ
+490 KLLEEERQLQGQLEQ
-505 GDDTAAERLE
+505 GDDAAAERLE

-707 KEYTVR
+707 REYTVR

-779 THGEMRKNHRLKIGF
+779 TRGEMRKNHRLKIGF
-794 FNQQYAEQLRMEET
+794 FNQQYAEQLHMEET

-814 RGFNLPY
+814 QGFNLPY

-912 VVEEQSVSQIDGDFE
+912 VVEERSVSQIDGDFE
-927 DYKREVLEALGEVMV
+927 DYKREVLEALGEVV
-942 SRPRE
+942 VNRPRE

>member
-1 MVIPGVS
+1 M
-8 RRREV
+8 
-13 TASGFPD
+13 
-20 RRKRHVDA
+20 
-28 TGVGGR
+28 
-34 RPRPV
+34 
-39 IAGHA
+39 
-44 STVPGPRPR
+44 
-53 DDGEARTCAARGGV
+53 
-67 GRGGWENQPHR
+67 
-78 GSPPPEAEIALGAAT
+78 
-93 AAVTA
+93 
-98 TAMPKAPKQQP
+98 QQP
-109 PEPEWIGDGESTSPS
+109 PEPEWIGDGEGTSPA

-135 KIKKTFFEEL
+135 KTKKTFFEEL
-145 AVEEK
+145 AVEDK
-150 QAGEEEKVLKEKE
+150 QAGEEEKLQKEKE
-163 EQQQQQQQQQ
+163 QQQQQQ

-189 VDDDGEEKELME
+189 VDDDSDERVLME
-201 RLKKLSVPASDEE
+201 RLKQLSVPASDEE
-214 DEVPAPK
+214 DEVPAPI
-221 PRGGKK
+221 PRGRKK
-227 TKGGNVFAALIQDQS
+227 AKGGNVFEALIQDDS
-242 EEEDEEEKHPPKP
+242 EEEEEEEENRVLKP

-261 RINKAVS
+261 RINKAVA
-268 EEQQPVLKG
+268 EEPPGLRS

-283 KSKGKAKPQN
+283 KSKGKAKSKP
-293 KFAALD
+293 AAAD
-299 NEEEDEEEE
+299 SEGEEEEDTA
-308 IIKEK
+308 KEK
-313 EPPKQGKEKARKAEQ
+313 EPPQQGKDRDKKEAEQ
-328 GSEEEGE
+328 GS
-335 GEEEEEEGGESKAD
+335 GEEKEEKEGDLKAN
-349 DPYAH
+349 DPYAN

-365 QMEYERQV
+365 QMDYERQV
-373 ASLKAANA
+373 ESLKAANA

-388 SQAEMSSR
+388 SQAEVSSR

-490 KLLEEERRLQGQLEQ
+490 RLLEEERRLQGQLEQ
-505 GDDTAAERLE
+505 GDDTAAEKLE

-612 LDDVCTDIIHLDAQR
+612 LDDVCTDIIHLDTQR

-673 EKQTKEALTRKQQ
+673 EKQTKEVLTRKQQ

-692 QDEESQEAPE
+692 QDEESQEPPE

-779 THGEMRKNHRLKIGF
+779 TNGEMRKNHRLKIGF
-794 FNQQYAEQLRMEET
+794 FNQQYAEQLHMEET

-814 RGFNLPY
+814 RSFNLPY

-888 EYKGAVI
+888 DYKGAVI

-912 VVEEQSVSQIDGDFE
+912 VVEEQGVSQIDGDFD

-942 SRPRE
+942 NRPRD

>member
-1 MVIPGVS
+1 MESPPI
-8 RRREV
+8 
-13 TASGFPD
+13 
-20 RRKRHVDA
+20 
-28 TGVGGR
+28 GG
-34 RPRPV
+34 P
-39 IAGHA
+39 
-44 STVPGPRPR
+44 T
-53 DDGEARTCAARGGV
+53 
-67 GRGGWENQPHR
+67 
-78 GSPPPEAEIALGAAT
+78 PPEAETALGASEGLVT
-93 AAVTA
+93 VAV
-98 TAMPKAPKQQP
+98 MPKGPKQQP
-109 PEPEWIGDGESTSPS
+109 PEPEWIGDGEGTSPA

-135 KIKKTFFEEL
+135 KTKKTFFEEL
-145 AVEEK
+145 AVEDR
-150 QAGEEEKVLKEKE
+150 QAGDEEKLQKEKE
-163 EQQQQQQQQQ
+163 QQQQQQ

-189 VDDDGEEKELME
+189 VDDGDDSDERMLME

-214 DEVPAPK
+214 DEVPAPV
-221 PRGGKK
+221 PRGRKK
-227 TKGGNVFAALIQDQS
+227 AKGGNVFEALIQDES
-242 EEEDEEEKHPPKP
+242 EEEEEEEKHVPKP

-261 RINKAVS
+261 RINKAVA
-268 EEQQPVLKG
+268 EEPPGLRS

-283 KSKGKAKPQN
+283 KSKGKAKREP
-293 KFAALD
+293 AAAD
-299 NEEEDEEEE
+299 SEGEDEEDT
-308 IIKEK
+308 KEK
-313 EPPKQGKEKARKAEQ
+313 EPPRQGKDRDKKVTEQ
-328 GSEEEGE
+328 GSEEEKEEKE
-335 GEEEEEEGGESKAD
+335 GELKAN
-349 DPYAH
+349 DPYAN

-365 QMEYERQV
+365 QMDYERQV
-373 ASLKAANA
+373 ESLKAANA

-388 SQAEMSSR
+388 SQAEVSSR

-490 KLLEEERRLQGQLEQ
+490 RLLEEERRLQGQLEQ
-505 GDDTAAERLE
+505 GDDTAAEKLE

-612 LDDVCTDIIHLDAQR
+612 LDDVCTDIIHLDTQR

-673 EKQTKEALTRKQQ
+673 EKQTKEVLTRKQQ

-692 QDEESQEAPE
+692 QDEESQDPPE

-779 THGEMRKNHRLKIGF
+779 TNGEMRKNHRLKIGF
-794 FNQQYAEQLRMEET
+794 FNQQYAEQLHMEET

-814 RGFNLPY
+814 RSFNLPY

-912 VVEEQSVSQIDGDFE
+912 VVEEQSVSQIDGDFD

-942 SRPRE
+942 SRPRD

>member
-1 MVIPGVS
+1 
-8 RRREV
+8 
-13 TASGFPD
+13 
-20 RRKRHVDA
+20 
-28 TGVGGR
+28 
-34 RPRPV
+34 
-39 IAGHA
+39 
-44 STVPGPRPR
+44 
-53 DDGEARTCAARGGV
+53 
-67 GRGGWENQPHR
+67 
-78 GSPPPEAEIALGAAT
+78 
-93 AAVTA
+93 
-98 TAMPKAPKQQP
+98 MPKGPKQQP
-109 PEPEWIGDGESTSPS
+109 PEPEWIGDCESTSPA

-135 KIKKTFFEEL
+135 KTKKTFFEEL
-145 AVEEK
+145 AVEDK
-150 QAGEEEKVLKEKE
+150 QAGEERKAHKEKE
-163 EQQQQQQQQQ
+163 QQQQQQ

-189 VDDDGEEKELME
+189 VDDDGEEQELME
-201 RLKKLSVPASDEE
+201 RLRKLSVPASDEE
-214 DEVPAPK
+214 DEVSVPAS
-221 PRGGKK
+221 RGGKK
-227 TKGGNVFAALIQDQS
+227 PKGRNVFEALIQDES
-242 EEEDEEEKHPPKP
+242 EEEEEEEEEEKHAPKP

-268 EEQQPVLKG
+268 EEQHPGLKS
-277 KKGKEE
+277 KRGKEE
-283 KSKGKAKPQN
+283 KSKGKTKPQN
-293 KFAALD
+293 KFAAP
-299 NEEEDEEEE
+299 NSEEEDDEE
-308 IIKEK
+308 ITKEK
-313 EPPKQGKEKARKAEQ
+313 EPPKQGKDREKTKKAEQ
-328 GSEEEGE
+328 GEEEE
-335 GEEEEEEGGESKAD
+335 REEEEEESKAN

-365 QMEYERQV
+365 QMDYERQV
-373 ASLKAANA
+373 ESLKAANA

-388 SQAEMSSR
+388 SQAEVSSR

-456 SIPPNIDVL
+456 NIPPNIDVL

-490 KLLEEERRLQGQLEQ
+490 KLLEQEKQLQRQLEQ
-505 GDDTAAERLE
+505 GDDTAAEKLE

-520 LRATGAA
+520 MRATGAA

-612 LDDVCTDIIHLDAQR
+612 LDDVCTDIIHLDTQR

-647 ELLKQYE
+647 DLLKQYE

-673 EKQTKEALTRKQQ
+673 EKQTKEVLTRKQQ

-707 KEYTVR
+707 REYTVR

-725 VLGLHGVTFGYEGQK
+725 VLGLHSVTFGYEGQK

-779 THGEMRKNHRLKIGF
+779 TIGEMRKNHRLKIGF
-794 FNQQYAEQLRMEET
+794 FNQQYAEQLHMEET

-814 RGFNLPY
+814 RNFNLPY

-912 VVEEQSVSQIDGDFE
+912 VVEEQSVSQIDGDFD

-942 SRPRE
+942 NRPRD

>member
-1 MVIPGVS
+1 
-8 RRREV
+8 
-13 TASGFPD
+13 
-20 RRKRHVDA
+20 
-28 TGVGGR
+28 
-34 RPRPV
+34 
-39 IAGHA
+39 
-44 STVPGPRPR
+44 
-53 DDGEARTCAARGGV
+53 
-67 GRGGWENQPHR
+67 
-78 GSPPPEAEIALGAAT
+78 
-93 AAVTA
+93 
-98 TAMPKAPKQQP
+98 MPKGPKQQH
-109 PEPEWIGDGESTSPS
+109 PEPEWIGDGESTSPA
-124 DKVVKKGKKDK
+124 DRVVKKGKKDK
-135 KIKKTFFEEL
+135 KNKKTFFEEL
-145 AVEEK
+145 AVEDK
-150 QAGEEEKVLKEKE
+150 QAGEEEKALREK
-163 EQQQQQQQQQ
+163 EQQQQQQVRH
-173 QQKKKRD
+173 KKKRD
-180 TRKGRRKKD
+180 VRKGRRKKD
-189 VDDDGEEKELME
+189 VDNDDEEEKELTE
-201 RLKKLSVPASDEE
+201 RLKQLSVPASDEE
-214 DEVPAPK
+214 EDVPAPP

-227 TKGGNVFAALIQDQS
+227 PKGGNAFAALIQDQS
-242 EEEDEEEKHPPKP
+242 EEEEEEEKHAPKP

-268 EEQQPVLKG
+268 EEQPALKG

-283 KSKGKAKPQN
+283 KAKAKAKPQN

-299 NEEEDEEEE
+299 DEDEEGEEEE
-308 IIKEK
+308 ITKEK
-313 EPPKQGKEKARKAEQ
+313 ELPRPGKEKAKKAEQ

-335 GEEEEEEGGESKAD
+335 EDGEGESKAD

-373 ASLKAANA
+373 ASLKAASA

-388 SQAEMSSR
+388 SQAEVSSR

-474 ETPAVQA
+474 QTPAVQA

-490 KLLEEERRLQGQLEQ
+490 KLLEEERLLQGRLEQ
-505 GDDTAAERLE
+505 GDDSAAERLE

-545 MQNRP
+545 MQSRP

-565 RALFM
+565 RALFL

-612 LDDVCTDIIHLDAQR
+612 LDDVCTDIVHLDAQR

-692 QDEESQEAPE
+692 QDEETQEAPE

-713 FTFPDPPPLSPP
+713 FTFPNPPPLSPP

-779 THGEMRKNHRLKIGF
+779 TRGEMRKNHRLKIGF

-902 LITETNCQLW
+902 LITETSCQLW
-912 VVEEQSVSQIDGDFE
+912 VVEEQGVSQIDGDFE

-942 SRPRE
+942 NRPRE

>member
-1 MVIPGVS
+1 
-8 RRREV
+8 
-13 TASGFPD
+13 
-20 RRKRHVDA
+20 
-28 TGVGGR
+28 
-34 RPRPV
+34 
-39 IAGHA
+39 
-44 STVPGPRPR
+44 
-53 DDGEARTCAARGGV
+53 
-67 GRGGWENQPHR
+67 
-78 GSPPPEAEIALGAAT
+78 
-93 AAVTA
+93 
-98 TAMPKAPKQQP
+98 MPKGPKQQP
-109 PEPEWIGDGESTSPS
+109 PEPEWIGDGETTSPT

-135 KIKKTFFEEL
+135 KTKKTFFEEL
-145 AVEEK
+145 AVEDK
-150 QAGEEEKVLKEKE
+150 QAGEEEKI
-163 EQQQQQQQQQ
+163 QQWPRLHSLTLFGFQ

-214 DEVPAPK
+214 DE
-221 PRGGKK
+221 GKC
-227 TKGGNVFAALIQDQS
+227 TEGRWVTGTLESGRVKGSFLDLG
-242 EEEDEEEKHPPKP
+242 P

-268 EEQQPVLKG
+268 QEQQPGLKG
-277 KKGKEE
+277 KKTKEE
-283 KSKGKAKPQN
+283 KSKGKAKVREHWWEMDTGLQGN
-293 KFAALD
+293 QSGYENVSTAKIFQDSGRETELTVELAVDDVKFS
-299 NEEEDEEEE
+299 
-308 IIKEK
+308 K
-313 EPPKQGKEKARKAEQ
+313 
-328 GSEEEGE
+328 GSL
-335 GEEEEEEGGESKAD
+335 SKAD

-388 SQAEMSSR
+388 SQAEVSSR

-430 GRRYGLVGPNGK
+430 GRRYGLLSFPSK

-779 THGEMRKNHRLKIGF
+779 TRGEMRKNHRLKIGF

>member
-1 MVIPGVS
+1 
-8 RRREV
+8 
-13 TASGFPD
+13 
-20 RRKRHVDA
+20 
-28 TGVGGR
+28 
-34 RPRPV
+34 
-39 IAGHA
+39 
-44 STVPGPRPR
+44 
-53 DDGEARTCAARGGV
+53 
-67 GRGGWENQPHR
+67 
-78 GSPPPEAEIALGAAT
+78 
-93 AAVTA
+93 
-98 TAMPKAPKQQP
+98 MPKGPKQQQ
-109 PEPEWIGDGESTSPS
+109 PEPEWIGDGDSTSPA
-124 DKVVKKGKKDK
+124 DRVVKKGKKDK
-135 KIKKTFFEEL
+135 KNKKTFFEEL
-145 AVEEK
+145 AVEDK
-150 QAGEEEKVLKEKE
+150 QAEEEEKVLREK
-163 EQQQQQQQQQ
+163 EQQQQQQQ
-173 QQKKKRD
+173 KRKRD
-180 TRKGRRKKD
+180 VRKGRRKKD
-189 VDDDGEEKELME
+189 VEDDGEEKELME
-201 RLKKLSVPASDEE
+201 RLKQLSVPASDEE
-214 DEVPAPK
+214 EEVPAPP

-227 TKGGNVFAALIQDQS
+227 PKGGNAFAALIQDQS
-242 EEEDEEEKHPPKP
+242 EEEEEEEKHTPKP

-268 EEQQPVLKG
+268 EEQPALKG
-277 KKGKEE
+277 KKGAEE
-283 KSKGKAKPQN
+283 KAKGKAKPQN
-293 KFAALD
+293 RSAPD
-299 NEEEDEEEE
+299 QEDEEGEGEE
-308 IIKEK
+308 TAREK
-313 EPPKQGKEKARKAEQ
+313 EPPRPGKEKAKKTEQ

-335 GEEEEEEGGESKAD
+335 EDGEGESKAD

-373 ASLKAANA
+373 ASLKAASA

-388 SQAEMSSR
+388 SQAEVSSR

-490 KLLEEERRLQGQLEQ
+490 KLLEEERLLQGQLER
-505 GDDTAAERLE
+505 GDDSAAERLE

-565 RALFM
+565 RALFL

-612 LDDVCTDIIHLDAQR
+612 LDDVCTDIVHLDAQR

-692 QDEESQEAPE
+692 QDEEAQEAPE

-713 FTFPDPPPLSPP
+713 FTFPNPPPLSPP

-779 THGEMRKNHRLKIGF
+779 TRGEMRKNHRLKIGF

-902 LITETNCQLW
+902 LITETSCQLW
-912 VVEEQSVSQIDGDFE
+912 VVEEQGVSQIDGDFE

-942 SRPRE
+942 NRPRE

>member
-1 MVIPGVS
+1 
-8 RRREV
+8 
-13 TASGFPD
+13 
-20 RRKRHVDA
+20 
-28 TGVGGR
+28 
-34 RPRPV
+34 
-39 IAGHA
+39 
-44 STVPGPRPR
+44 
-53 DDGEARTCAARGGV
+53 
-67 GRGGWENQPHR
+67 
-78 GSPPPEAEIALGAAT
+78 
-93 AAVTA
+93 
-98 TAMPKAPKQQP
+98 MPKGPKQQP
-109 PEPEWIGDGESTSPS
+109 PEPEWIGDGESTSPT
-124 DKVVKKGKKDK
+124 DKVVKKGRKDK
-135 KIKKTFFEEL
+135 KTKKTFFEEL
-145 AVEEK
+145 AVEDK
-150 QAGEEEKVLKEKE
+150 QAEEEEKALKENKP
-163 EQQQQQQQQQ
+163 QLQGAQ

-189 VDDDGEEKELME
+189 VDDDGEEKQLME

-214 DEVPAPK
+214 DEVPAPV

-242 EEEDEEEKHPPKP
+242 EEEEEEEEKCPSKP

-268 EEQQPVLKG
+268 EEQQPGLKG

-283 KSKGKAKPQN
+283 KSKGKGKPQN

-299 NEEEDEEEE
+299 STTLEKSFLVAE
-308 IIKEK
+308 IDKW
-313 EPPKQGKEKARKAEQ
+313 PQGKQ
-328 GSEEEGE
+328 VEGVDVRMS
-335 GEEEEEEGGESKAD
+335 GFTKLSQDAGPKAD

-373 ASLKAANA
+373 ASLKAASA

-388 SQAEMSSR
+388 SQAEVSSR

-404 DIKLEKFSISAHGKE
+404 DIKLEGKE
-419 LFVNADLYIVA
+419 VA
-430 GRRYGLVGPNGK
+430 SQGGLVLVTLNSPARARPP
-442 GKTTLLKHIANRAL
+442 LLKHIANRAL
-456 SIPPNIDVL
+456 SIPPIDVL
-465 LCEQEVVAD
+465 LCEQGPEVVAD

-505 GDDTAAERLE
+505 GDDAAAERLE

-713 FTFPDPPPLSPP
+713 FTFPNPPPLSPP

-779 THGEMRKNHRLKIGF
+779 TRGEMRKNHRLKIGF

-858 ACREPDVLILDEPTN
+858 ACREPDVLVLDEPTN

-895 VVSHDAR
+895 IVSHDAR

-942 SRPRE
+942 NRPRE

>member
-1 MVIPGVS
+1 
-8 RRREV
+8 
-13 TASGFPD
+13 
-20 RRKRHVDA
+20 
-28 TGVGGR
+28 
-34 RPRPV
+34 
-39 IAGHA
+39 
-44 STVPGPRPR
+44 
-53 DDGEARTCAARGGV
+53 
-67 GRGGWENQPHR
+67 
-78 GSPPPEAEIALGAAT
+78 
-93 AAVTA
+93 
-98 TAMPKAPKQQP
+98 MPKCPKQQP
-109 PEPEWIGDGESTSPS
+109 PEPEWIGDGEGTSPAGERGGGGNGQG
-124 DKVVKKGKKDK
+124 DGGRRGAWVLRMCAGGRGREHGAVPEPREADGRRAGAYGTEGGKRGQEPGLGLTGLPEYKVVKKGKKDK
-135 KIKKTFFEEL
+135 KTKKTFFEEL
-145 AVEEK
+145 AVEDK
-150 QAGEEEKVLKEKE
+150 QAGEEEKAQKDKE
-163 EQQQQQQQQQ
+163 QQQQQQ

-189 VDDDGEEKELME
+189 VDDDGEEKEIME
-201 RLKKLSVPASDEE
+201 RLKQLSVPASDEE
-214 DEVPAPK
+214 DEVPVPV

-227 TKGGNVFAALIQDQS
+227 AKVSSQQGGNVFEALIQDDS
-242 EEEDEEEKHPPKP
+242 DDEEEEEKHAPKP

-268 EEQQPVLKG
+268 EEQQPGLKNRRA
-277 KKGKEE
+277 GKEE

-293 KFAALD
+293 KCAAPD
-299 NEEEDEEEE
+299 SEGEDDEELT
-308 IIKEK
+308 KEK
-313 EPPKQGKEKARKAEQ
+313 EREKAKKAEQ
-328 GSEEEGE
+328 GGEEEREEEEGE
-335 GEEEEEEGGESKAD
+335 SKAN

-365 QMEYERQV
+365 QMDYERQME
-373 ASLKAANA
+373 SLKAANA
-381 AENDFSV
+381 VENDFSV
-388 SQAEMSSR
+388 SQAEVSSR

-465 LCEQEVVAD
+465 LCEQGEAGSGGKG
-474 ETPAVQA
+474 
-481 VLRADTKRL
+481 RGGG
-490 KLLEEERRLQGQLEQ
+490 LQGQLEQ

-515 KVYEE
+515 KVEELPWGGRASLGVLEKVYEE

-527 AAEAK
+527 SAEAK

-673 EKQTKEALTRKQQ
+673 EKQTKEVLTRKQQ

-692 QDEESQEAPE
+692 QDEESQEPPE

-779 THGEMRKNHRLKIGF
+779 TNGEMRKNHRLKIGF
-794 FNQQYAEQLRMEET
+794 FNQQYAEQLHMEET

-814 RGFNLPY
+814 RSFNLPY

-912 VVEEQSVSQIDGDFE
+912 VVEEQSISQIDGDFD
-927 DYKREVLEALGEVMV
+927 DYKREVLEALGEVMIN
-942 SRPRE
+942 RPRD